1 VEQNLWGDR
10 VAVGF
15 HLCICEK
22 KSNVAHMAARKWRCL
37 MEKHDQLLQ
46 RRKEKQQDDFELL
59 NLLRLQSL
67 GDVLIQPKKL
77 EISKNCDTTGCFSGL
92 VFGTLDVTLGA
103 TSCSFFITK

>member
-1 VEQNLWGDR
+1 
-10 VAVGF
+10 
-15 HLCICEK
+15 
-22 KSNVAHMAARKWRCL
+22 

-59 NLLRLQSL
+59 NLLRLPSL
-67 GDVLIQPKKL
+67 GDVLILIQPKKL

-103 TSCSFFITK
+103 TLCSFFITK

>member
-1 VEQNLWGDR
+1 L
-10 VAVGF
+10 GF
-15 HLCICEK
+15 TFGFEK

-59 NLLRLQSL
+59 NLLRLPSL
-67 GDVLIQPKKL
+67 GDVLIQPNKL

-103 TSCSFFITK
+103 TLCSFFITK